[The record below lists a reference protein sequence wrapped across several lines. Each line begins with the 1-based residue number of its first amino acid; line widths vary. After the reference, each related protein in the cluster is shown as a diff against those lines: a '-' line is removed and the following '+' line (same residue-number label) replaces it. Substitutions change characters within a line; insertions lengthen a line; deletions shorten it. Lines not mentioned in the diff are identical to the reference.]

1 MRDFNESTSTAAV
14 IERMANCRD
23 ERLREIMTSV
33 VTHLHA
39 IVKEVEPTFDE
50 WAFTIDFLTRTG
62 KICDDT
68 RQEFILLSDTLGVTM
83 LVDAINHRRHPS
95 ATESTVLGPFHVS
108 GAPHLQMGDSIS
120 RDGKGEPLYMSG
132 KVVYESGGPIGG
144 ALLDVWQTSADG
156 FYDVQDAR
164 QPVMNLRGQFTT
176 GEDGRYWFRSIKPS
190 SYPIP
195 SDGTV
200 GTMLA
205 ALGRHPMR
213 PAHVHFIVTAPGYHG
228 VTTHVF
234 VEGDPYLESDAVFGV
249 KESLIVPFVR
259 HDDPS
264 AAERLGLGNP
274 FYSAEYDFVL
284 ERIRPDAATGR
295 RLISVVDE
303 S

>member
-1 MRDFNESTSTAAV
+1 MRDFNEGTATAAV

-23 ERLREIMTSV
+23 ERLKEIVASV

-39 IVKEVEPTFDE
+39 IVREVEPTVEE
-50 WAFTIDFLTRTG
+50 WAFAIDFLTRTG
-62 KICDDT
+62 QICDDT
-68 RQEFILLSDTLGVTM
+68 RQEFILLSDTLGVSM
-83 LVDAINHRRHPS
+83 LVDAINHRRTAA

-120 RDGKGEPLYMSG
+120 RDGKGEPLYISG
-132 KVVYESGGPIGG
+132 TVVDESGRPVGG
-144 ALLDVWQTSADG
+144 ALLDVWQTSFDG

-164 QPVMNLRGQFTT
+164 QPEMNLRGQFITPA
-176 GEDGRYWFRSIKPS
+176 DGRYFFRSIKPS

-213 PAHVHFIVTAPGYHG
+213 PAHVHFIVSAPGYHT

-234 VEGDPYLESDAVFGV
+234 VEGDPYLDSDAVFGV

-264 AAERLGLGNP
+264 AAQRLGLGNP
-274 FYSAEYDFVL
+274 FYTAEYDFVL
-284 ERIRPDAATGR
+284 ARAAAVTTAPACR
-295 RLISVVDE
+295 E
-303 S
+303 

>member
-1 MRDFNESTSTAAV
+1 MRDFNEFTATAAV

-23 ERLREIMTSV
+23 ERLRQIMTAV

-39 IVKEVEPTFDE
+39 IVKEIEPTFEE
-50 WAFTIDFLTRTG
+50 WAFAIDFLTRTG
-62 KICDDT
+62 QFCDDT
-68 RQEFILLSDTLGVTM
+68 RQEFILLSDTLGVSM
-83 LVDAINHRRHPS
+83 LVDAINHRRNAA

-120 RDGKGEPLYMSG
+120 RDGKGDPLYMSG
-132 KVVYESGGPIGG
+132 KVLNESGQPIGG

-176 GEDGRYWFRSIKPS
+176 GADGRYFFRSVKPS

-200 GTMLA
+200 GAMLA

-213 PAHVHFIVTAPGYHG
+213 PAHVHFIVTAPGYQG

-234 VEGDPYLESDAVFGV
+234 VEGDPYLDSDAVFGV
-249 KESLIVPFVR
+249 KESLIVPFVH
-259 HDDPS
+259 HDDAS
-264 AAERLGLGNP
+264 AAERLGLSNP
-274 FYSAEYDFVL
+274 FYTAEYDFVL
-284 ERIRPDAATGR
+284 SRTAVERTPVAMRT
-295 RLISVVDE
+295 
-303 S
+303 